1 MGVDSDN
8 GDSIMFLKLLSIR
21 NIAIWLGLMFI
32 GLFVTRVYA
41 AEQGSVR
48 ALSDTISTASLIY
61 IIIFFFG
68 TFIVAFGYLAKRDR
82 DGLDVKIVDLQK
94 SKKDY
99 DDFKVH
105 VAETYISR
113 ETLRDLVIGPNRKE
127 HEEIKEMLM
136 TQHESFDKRMSQLM
150 DLIVK
155 AMGV

>member
-1 MGVDSDN
+1 VGVDSDN